1 MTDLKDAI
9 SQELRRAFKE
19 QKVSVSAA
27 AKALGVSRQSVHNYL
42 NGTSIPRSRRLAM
55 AVRTWN
61 LSFSL
66 GSASF
71 DKTSF
76 PPPKLSSL
84 PAQLTMASLFD
95 SIKAEDL
102 KVDVERQGE
111 DFCIS
116 LSIKVA

>member
-9 SQELRRAFKE
+9 SKELKRAFRE

-27 AKALGVSRQSVHNYL
+27 AKILSVSRQAVHSYL
-42 NGTSIPRSRRLAM
+42 NGTSVPRSGRLAL
-55 AVRTWN
+55 AVTTWN

-66 GSASF
+66 GDVSF

-76 PPPKLSSL
+76 PTPKLSSL
-84 PAQLTMASLFD
+84 PTQLTMANLFD

-102 KVDVERQGE
+102 KVDIERRGE
-111 DFCIS
+111 DFRIS
-116 LSIKVA
+116 VSIKVA